1 MLCHSAWSADRLL
14 KLWTAKPFDE
24 PGSWETVGMQKP
36 SLRITKWMGN
46 IPVEGGCTSCADV
59 NLKVEST
66 THRPIREEYQ
76 TALEAAF
83 ELHFKQVHMCEDA
96 SQATGPES

>member
-1 MLCHSAWSADRLL
+1 M
-14 KLWTAKPFDE
+14 K
-24 PGSWETVGMQKP
+24 KP

-46 IPVEGGCTSCADV
+46 IPVEGACTSCADV

-83 ELHFKQVHMCEDA
+83 ELHFKQVHMREEDA
-96 SQATGPES
+96 SQAAGPEIVREATED

>member
-1 MLCHSAWSADRLL
+1 M
-14 KLWTAKPFDE
+14 K
-24 PGSWETVGMQKP
+24 KP

-59 NLKVEST
+59 RLKVEST
-66 THRPIREEYQ
+66 THRPILEEYQ

-83 ELHFKQVHMCEDA
+83 ELHFKQVHMREDA
-96 SQATGPES
+96 SQAAASES

>member
-1 MLCHSAWSADRLL
+1 MN
-14 KLWTAKPFDE
+14 
-24 PGSWETVGMQKP
+24 KP

-59 NLKVEST
+59 NLKVAAT
-66 THRPIREEYQ
+66 THRPVLEEYQ

-83 ELHFKQVHMCEDA
+83 ELHFKQAHMRED
-96 SQATGPES
+96 GEPGR